1 MRKAECKLQPAG
13 NEIPRA
19 HVFKQEF
26 ERHRGWFGNVTMQY
40 PYSTVI
46 TSLLMPMGEDK
57 HGQCIGT
64 DKVKLVL
71 PVVQD
76 DFMCG
81 DLSFF

>member
-1 MRKAECKLQPAG
+1 MHEQPRWEWCGYYTLEKVEGVALVQWRQRKL
-13 NEIPRA
+13 
-19 HVFKQEF
+19 
-26 ERHRGWFGNVTMQY
+26 
-40 PYSTVI
+40 
-46 TSLLMPMGEDK
+46 SLLMPMGEDK

>member
-1 MRKAECKLQPAG
+1 MVDGELFGFRTKPKLILGPA
-13 NEIPRA
+13 
-19 HVFKQEF
+19 
-26 ERHRGWFGNVTMQY
+26 
-40 PYSTVI
+40 
-46 TSLLMPMGEDK
+46 MGEDK